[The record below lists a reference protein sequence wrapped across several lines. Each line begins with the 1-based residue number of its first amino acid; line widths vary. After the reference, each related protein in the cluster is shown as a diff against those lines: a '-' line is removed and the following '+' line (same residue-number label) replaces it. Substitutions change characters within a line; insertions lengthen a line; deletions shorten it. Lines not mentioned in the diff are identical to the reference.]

1 MWHKTMWRS
10 LINIY
15 HLGIKELWS
24 LRSDVVMCV
33 LIVLSFTVFIVIPT
47 KNAVVDMRNASVA
60 VVDEDNTPLSRA
72 LFFSL
77 QEPYFKK
84 PALVSGDEAMAR
96 LDDNTYTFV
105 VWIPRRFEA
114 DINAQRKPAI
124 QVLVDATAMTQ
135 AGNGAGYISQ
145 ILGETLKQ
153 YFPQAQFPQP
163 VTMDI
168 RVAFNPNLYGGWFFG
183 ITNMISIV
191 SMLAIVLTGAALIRE
206 RERGT
211 VEHLLVMPLRPLEIA
226 LGKVWANSLVILIAM
241 FFCIQCVVK
250 WFLDIPLQ
258 GSLTL
263 FLVGSALY
271 LFAISAIGIFLGTV
285 ARSMPQLGLLFLPI
299 VMSIA
304 VLSGGLTPLDVMPKP
319 IHYFMLLIPS
329 SHFTNFAMAVLF
341 RGAGFTLVWQQIAA
355 MIVIGVCFLTGALLR
370 FRGVIGKQ

>member
-1 MWHKTMWRS
+1 MNDLRRS

-33 LIVLSFTVFIVIPT
+33 LIVLSFTIFIIIPA
-47 KNAVVDMRNASVA
+47 KNAVVDMRNASIA
-60 VVDEDNTPLSRA
+60 VVDEDNSPLSRA

-77 QEPYFKK
+77 QQPYFK
-84 PALVSGDEAMAR
+84 PPVLISGEQVNANM
-96 LDDNTYTFV
+96 DDGTYTFV
-105 VWIPRRFEA
+105 VWIPARFEA
-114 DINAQRKPAI
+114 DVQTRRNPAL

-135 AGNGAGYISQ
+135 AGNGAAYIAQ
-145 ILGETLKQ
+145 MLGETVKQ
-153 YFPQAQFPQP
+153 YFPQVQFPEP
-163 VTMDI
+163 VQMDV
-168 RVAFNPNLYGGWFFG
+168 RVSFNPNLYGDWFFA

-211 VEHLLVMPLRPLEIA
+211 VEHLLVMPLRPVDIA
-226 LGKVWANSLVILIAM
+226 LGKVWANSLVILVAM
-241 FFCIQCVVK
+241 FFCIEIIVQLVLGV
-250 WFLDIPLQ
+250 PLQ
-258 GSLTL
+258 GSLLL
-263 FLVGSALY
+263 FLFGSALY

-304 VLSGGLTPLDVMPKP
+304 VLSGGLTPLDAMPNA
-319 IHYFMLLIPS
+319 IHYFMLMIPS

-341 RGAGFTLVWQQIAA
+341 RGAGFALVWQQFAA
-355 MIVIGVCFLTGALLR
+355 MSAIGVVFLTLSLLR
-370 FRGVIGKQ
+370 FRSSIAGGK

>member
-114 DINAQRKPAI
+114 DMNAQRKPAI

-153 YFPQAQFPQP
+153 YFPQAQFPQL

-285 ARSMPQLGLLFLPI
+285 ARSMPQLGLLFL
-299 VMSIA
+299 
-304 VLSGGLTPLDVMPKP
+304 LS
-319 IHYFMLLIPS
+319 
-329 SHFTNFAMAVLF
+329 
-341 RGAGFTLVWQQIAA
+341 
-355 MIVIGVCFLTGALLR
+355 
-370 FRGVIGKQ
+370 

>member
-1 MWHKTMWRS
+1 MWRS
-10 LINIY
+10 VINIY

-24 LRSDVVMCV
+24 LRSDVVMSV
-33 LIVLSFTVFIVIPT
+33 LIVLSFTVFIIIPA
-47 KNAVVDMRNASVA
+47 KNAVVDMRNASIA
-60 VVDEDNTPLSRA
+60 VVDEDNSPLSRA

-77 QEPYFKK
+77 REPYFK
-84 PALVSGDEAMAR
+84 PPVLITGEQVNAR
-96 LDDNTYTFV
+96 MDDGTYTFV
-105 VWIPRRFEA
+105 VWIPRRFAA
-114 DINAQRKPAI
+114 DVQTGRKPAL

-135 AGNGAGYISQ
+135 AGNGAAYISQ

-153 YFPQAQFPQP
+153 SFPQVKFPEP
-163 VTMDI
+163 VAMDV
-168 RVAFNPNLYGGWFFG
+168 RVSFNPNLYGDWFFA

-211 VEHLLVMPLRPLEIA
+211 VEHLLVMPLRPVEIA
-226 LGKVWANSLVILIAM
+226 LGKVWANSLVILVAM
-241 FFCIQCVVK
+241 FLCIQIIVK
-250 WFLDIPLQ
+250 HVLGVPLQ

-263 FLVGSALY
+263 FLFGSGLY
-271 LFAISAIGIFLGTV
+271 LFSISAIGIFLGTV

-304 VLSGGLTPLDVMPKP
+304 VLSGGLTPLDAMPDA

-341 RGAGFTLVWQQIAA
+341 RDAGFSLVWQQIAA
-355 MIVIGVCFLTGALLR
+355 MSAIGVVFLTLSLLR
-370 FRGVIGKQ
+370 FRSSISG